1 MATRRVK
8 SGGNGRL
15 RLAMLLIAFL
25 MITGTVILR
34 RSYGNRS
41 ARELV
46 ELDSRRAALVAE
58 RLRLEAEIRAATSR
72 ARIEPLAVQRLNM
85 HIPADSQ
92 VILVAPT
99 RLHENQ

>member
-8 SGGNGRL
+8 SGGSGRL
-15 RLAMLLIAFL
+15 RLAFLLIAFL

-34 RSYGNRS
+34 RSYGNRG

-58 RLRLEAEIRAATSR
+58 RLRLEAEIRSATSR
-72 ARIEPLAVQRLNM
+72 ARIEPIATQRLQM
-85 HIPADSQ
+85 HIPSDSQ
-92 VILVAPT
+92 VILVPPS
-99 RLHENQ
+99 RSNESQ